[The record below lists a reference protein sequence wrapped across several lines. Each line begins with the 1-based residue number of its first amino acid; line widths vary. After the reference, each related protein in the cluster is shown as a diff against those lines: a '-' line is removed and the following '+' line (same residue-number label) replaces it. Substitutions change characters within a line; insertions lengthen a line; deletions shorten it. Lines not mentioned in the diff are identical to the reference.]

1 MAVRRP
7 LFYDGSD
14 FKEMTAAMVTAI
26 QDRCVYLY
34 GGSPSVTIEISV
46 GSGSLGAMIDTR
58 MQAGAATESF
68 GNEPAG
74 GSESSADYA
83 SAADTPNISRATDI
97 TFDKM
102 NQVNAT
108 ISAPTDTNNRLYPVY
123 YNSGTIQAMTATD
136 VFDTFI
142 TQAIGTLTNGTD
154 QDGIFRISTSTS
166 VSDHTLISSNPVF
179 TDTRANTSLYS
190 AGGIPELQD
199 QPFDVNNYYL
209 HRTNQGAS
217 PSVTLPFQ
225 ITSGNDL
232 QRYSITAFDAMLL
245 AEIRHH
251 TVNTSGSTI
260 SYNINGSGNN
270 RGTGMVDT
278 RLDGSGNYQQ
288 RQDGPGGTSGT
299 SYRTQEFPNGS
310 PQTISTYFL
319 KINRS

>member
-58 MQAGAATESF
+58 MQAGAPTQDFTNYDTSGE
-68 GNEPAG
+68 
-74 GSESSADYA
+74 
-83 SAADTPNISRATDI
+83 TPNISRAADV

-102 NQVNAT
+102 NQVNASVGT
-108 ISAPTDTNNRLYPVY
+108 PTDTNNRLYPVY

-142 TQAIGTLTNGTD
+142 TQAIGTLTDGNDRDGT
-154 QDGIFRISTSTS
+154 FRISTSTS
-166 VSDHTLISSNPVF
+166 ESGHTLISSNPVF

-232 QRYSITAFDAMLL
+232 QRYSITALDAMLL

-288 RQDGPGGTSGT
+288 RQDGTTGSSGT

>member
-58 MQAGAATESF
+58 MQAGAPTQDFTNYDTSGE
-68 GNEPAG
+68 
-74 GSESSADYA
+74 
-83 SAADTPNISRATDI
+83 TPNISRATDV

-102 NQVNAT
+102 NQVNASVST
-108 ISAPTDTNNRLYPVY
+108 PTDTNNRLYPVY

-142 TQAIGTLTNGTD
+142 TQAIGTLTDGNDRDGT
-154 QDGIFRISTSTS
+154 FRISTSTS
-166 VSDHTLISSNPVF
+166 ESGHTLISSNPVF

-217 PSVTLPFQ
+217 NGSPSVTLPFQ

-232 QRYSITAFDAMLL
+232 QKYTISAFDAMLL

-251 TVNTSGSTI
+251 TVNTSGSRVT
-260 SYNINGSGNN
+260 YGINGSGNN

-278 RLDGSGNYQQ
+278 RLDGAGNYQT
-288 RQDGPGGTSGT
+288 RFVDAND
-299 SYRTQEFPNGS
+299 YRTQEFPNGTA
-310 PQTISTYFL
+310 QTISTYFL
-319 KINRS
+319 RILRS

>member
-58 MQAGAATESF
+58 MQAGAPTQDFTNYDTSGE
-68 GNEPAG
+68 
-74 GSESSADYA
+74 
-83 SAADTPNISRATDI
+83 TPNISRATDV

-102 NQVNAT
+102 NQVNASVGT
-108 ISAPTDTNNRLYPVY
+108 PTDTNNRLYPVY

-142 TQAIGTLTNGTD
+142 TQAIGTLTDGSDRGGT
-154 QDGIFRISTSTS
+154 FRISTSTS
-166 VSDHTLISSNPVF
+166 ESGHTLISSNPVF

-232 QRYSITAFDAMLL
+232 QRYSITALDAMLL

-288 RQDGPGGTSGT
+288 RQDGPTGSSGT

>member
-58 MQAGAATESF
+58 MQAGAPTQDFTNYDTSGE
-68 GNEPAG
+68 
-74 GSESSADYA
+74 
-83 SAADTPNISRATDI
+83 TPNISRATDV

-102 NQVNAT
+102 NQVNA
-108 ISAPTDTNNRLYPVY
+108 SLSSPTDTNNRLYPVN

-142 TQAIGTLTNGTD
+142 TQAIGTLTDGSDRGGT
-154 QDGIFRISTSTS
+154 FRISTSTS
-166 VSDHTLISSNPVF
+166 ESGHTLISSNPVF

-190 AGGIPELQD
+190 AGGIPEVQD

-232 QRYSITAFDAMLL
+232 QRYSITALDAMLL

-288 RQDGPGGTSGT
+288 RQDGTTGSSGT

>member
-1 MAVRRP
+1 M
-7 LFYDGSD
+7 
-14 FKEMTAAMVTAI
+14 
-26 QDRCVYLY
+26 
-34 GGSPSVTIEISV
+34 
-46 GSGSLGAMIDTR
+46 
-58 MQAGAATESF
+58 
-68 GNEPAG
+68 
-74 GSESSADYA
+74 
-83 SAADTPNISRATDI
+83 
-97 TFDKM
+97 
-102 NQVNAT
+102 
-108 ISAPTDTNNRLYPVY
+108 
-123 YNSGTIQAMTATD
+123 
-136 VFDTFI
+136 
-142 TQAIGTLTNGTD
+142 
-154 QDGIFRISTSTS
+154 
-166 VSDHTLISSNPVF
+166 F

-232 QRYSITAFDAMLL
+232 QRYSITALDAMLL

-288 RQDGPGGTSGT
+288 RQDGTTGSSGT

-310 PQTISTYFL
+310 ASTISTTFL
-319 KINRS
+319 RIAKA

>member
-58 MQAGAATESF
+58 MQAGAPTQDFSNFDTSGE
-68 GNEPAG
+68 
-74 GSESSADYA
+74 
-83 SAADTPNISRATDI
+83 TPNISRATDV

-108 ISAPTDTNNRLYPVY
+108 VSTPTDTNNRLYPVY

-142 TQAIGTLTNGTD
+142 TQAIGTLTDGNDRDGT
-154 QDGIFRISTSTS
+154 FRISTSTS
-166 VSDHTLISSNPVF
+166 ESGHTLISSNPVF

-278 RLDGSGNYQQ
+278 RLDGSGAYTQV
-288 RQDGPGGTSGT
+288 RVGSSGSSST
-299 SYRTQEFPNGS
+299 TYRTQEFPNGS
-310 PQTISTYFL
+310 PSTINTYFL

>member
-58 MQAGAATESF
+58 MQAGAPTQDFSNFDTSGE
-68 GNEPAG
+68 
-74 GSESSADYA
+74 
-83 SAADTPNISRATDI
+83 TPNISRATDV

-102 NQVNAT
+102 NQVNASVST
-108 ISAPTDTNNRLYPVY
+108 PTDTNNRLYPVY

-142 TQAIGTLTNGTD
+142 TQAIGTLTDGNDRDGT
-154 QDGIFRISTSTS
+154 FRISTSTS
-166 VSDHTLISSNPVF
+166 ESGHTLISSNPVF

-278 RLDGSGNYQQ
+278 RLDGSGAYTQV
-288 RQDGPGGTSGT
+288 RVGSSGSSST
-299 SYRTQEFPNGS
+299 TYRTQEFPNGS
-310 PQTISTYFL
+310 PSTISTYFL

>member
-46 GSGSLGAMIDTR
+46 GSGSLGAMTDTR
-58 MQAGAATESF
+58 MQAGAPTQDFTNYDTSGE
-68 GNEPAG
+68 
-74 GSESSADYA
+74 
-83 SAADTPNISRATDI
+83 TPNISRATDV

-102 NQVNAT
+102 NQVNA
-108 ISAPTDTNNRLYPVY
+108 SLSSPTDTNNRLYPVN

-142 TQAIGTLTNGTD
+142 TQAIGTLTDGSDRGGT
-154 QDGIFRISTSTS
+154 FRISTSTS
-166 VSDHTLISSNPVF
+166 ESGHTLISSNPVF

-190 AGGIPELQD
+190 AGGIPEVQD

-232 QRYSITAFDAMLL
+232 QRYSITALDAMLL

-288 RQDGPGGTSGT
+288 RQDGTTGSSGT

>member
-58 MQAGAATESF
+58 MQAGAPTQDFSNFDTSGE
-68 GNEPAG
+68 
-74 GSESSADYA
+74 
-83 SAADTPNISRATDI
+83 TPNISRATDV

-102 NQVNAT
+102 NQVNASVST
-108 ISAPTDTNNRLYPVY
+108 PTDTNNRLYPVY

-142 TQAIGTLTNGTD
+142 TQAIGTLTDGNDRDGT
-154 QDGIFRISTSTS
+154 FRISTSTS
-166 VSDHTLISSNPVF
+166 ESGHTLISSNPVF

-217 PSVTLPFQ
+217 PSITLPFQ